1 MAGHS
6 YLAVTDTGFD
16 AGGSIY
22 NAISLDELN
31 TIIRGCKANLK
42 LRFFDACQ
50 CGESFSK
57 EFASD
62 HKMTETMKKQFLESG
77 NGLPFVL
84 VILMNI
90 QKSCPDC
97 IMELLHIVY

>member
-16 AGGSIY
+16 ASGSIY

-42 LRFFDACQ
+42 LRFFEMIETIWILNIA
-50 CGESFSK
+50 
-57 EFASD
+57 FAE
-62 HKMTETMKKQFLESG
+62 KIKSG
-77 NGLPFVL
+77 
-84 VILMNI
+84 M
-90 QKSCPDC
+90 
-97 IMELLHIVY
+97 